1 MEGVASPVLPPVDGS
16 GYRCGSRASGFAA
29 LVAGRARL
37 FVAVTFALTFAFTLF
52 IAVIFVALTAGIH
65 VLLVCA
71 ALLAALAATATTA
84 A

>member
-37 FVAVTFALTFAFTLF
+37 FVAVTFALTLL